1 MSEIGAEPWSWPEE
15 RWRAGVERARAG
27 RPLRPKK
34 WKGGARCAVAL
45 SFDCGFEAAALSRDA
60 DDIVAISRGQYG
72 ARAGLPRILRL
83 LKRHGVQA
91 TFFLPAVSGLLHPDA
106 AKAIVAGGHEIAL
119 SSWIGESRA
128 GMAAEAE
135 RELLEGARTAL
146 ERGAGM
152 KPVGLRVGAGGLSGS
167 TIKIARDLGLSYD
180 SSLAADD
187 EPYEL
192 TDAGEPTGII
202 EMPVSLSD
210 AAFFAGSEGMS
221 PQEVFD
227 IFRRELEVAY
237 DEGGLFVLALDP
249 ALVGRRSRIWI
260 VDEIV
265 KVARTL
271 PGVWF
276 STLSDIAAFARG
288 KGGI

>member
-27 RPLRPKK
+27 RSLRPKK

-45 SFDCGFEAAALSRDA
+45 SFDCGFEAAALSHDPA
-60 DDIVAISRGQYG
+60 DIVAISRGQYG

-91 TFFLPAVSGLLHPDA
+91 TFFLPAVSGMLHPDA
-106 AKAIVAGGHEIAL
+106 AKAIVSGGHEVAL
-119 SSWIGESRA
+119 SSWIGENRQA
-128 GMAAEAE
+128 LAPEAE
-135 RELLEGARTAL
+135 RELLDGARIAL
-146 ERGAGM
+146 EKGAGM
-152 KPVGLRVGAGGLSGS
+152 KPVGLRAARGGLSDN
-167 TIKIARDLGLSYD
+167 TIRIARDLGLTYD
-180 SSLAADD
+180 SSLAGDD

-192 TDAGEPTGII
+192 TDAGEPTGIV

-237 DEGGLFVLALDP
+237 EEGGLFVLSLDP
-249 ALVGRRSRIWI
+249 ALIGRRARIWI
-260 VDEIV
+260 LDEIV

-276 STLSDIAAFARG
+276 STLSDIATFARS
-288 KGGI
+288 KGGL